1 MLSLGKKT
9 SKKIGTVS
17 ILTEAPKVAKK
28 PGSEFYNIQHEI
40 EDATPPP
47 TLDKSKFIEPLY
59 YFAAGIIIIFAGTL
73 EASITAYF
81 TWLGLAAIFAGIIR
95 LSHALLYWLSAREK
109 YIRHK

>member
-1 MLSLGKKT
+1 MISLGRKP

-28 PGSEFYNIQHEI
+28 PGSEFYNVQHEI
-40 EDATPPP
+40 EDPTPPP

-59 YFAAGIIIIFAGTL
+59 YLAAGIIIIFAGTF
-73 EASITAYF
+73 ETSVTAYF

-95 LSHALLYWLSAREK
+95 FSLALLYWLSVREK